1 MKVSARLGGRTS
13 VLPLFLC
20 LNQKTIN
27 YGEVYRFWQL
37 IIYLIPIDICCFIY
51 LKNLYKYVEE
61 REYFPVSIS
70 RFYKDNI
77 MLNEIKTKIVLA
89 VQRQRMYDPVLK
101 DTVDKVLV
109 TFNDGKVNG
118 YLADEWD
125 NMMTQVDS
133 MLEKA
138 FIVEPKASRPQL
150 D

>member
-1 MKVSARLGGRTS
+1 LTFSFPFISK
-13 VLPLFLC
+13 
-20 LNQKTIN
+20 
-27 YGEVYRFWQL
+27 
-37 IIYLIPIDICCFIY
+37 IYIFTH
-51 LKNLYKYVEE
+51 NG

-70 RFYKDNI
+70 RPKKDNN

-89 VQRQRMYDPVLK
+89 VQRQQMYDPVLK

-109 TFNDGKVNG
+109 TFSDGVVNG
-118 YLADEWD
+118 YLAKDWD

-138 FIVEPKASRPQL
+138 FIVEPKAFQPQL

>member
-1 MKVSARLGGRTS
+1 MDKSR
-13 VLPLFLC
+13 
-20 LNQKTIN
+20 K
-27 YGEVYRFWQL
+27 
-37 IIYLIPIDICCFIY
+37 
-51 LKNLYKYVEE
+51 
-61 REYFPVSIS
+61 YFPVSIF
-70 RFYKDNI
+70 RLLKDNV

-109 TFNDGKVNG
+109 TFSDGNVNG

-125 NMMTQVDS
+125 NLMTQVDS

-138 FIVEPKASRPQL
+138 FLIEPKAAQPQL